1 MSGAAGQRDE
11 PDGRVDGVGSYG
23 RSAAGLTI
31 ALGLGGVLTYV
42 FFILTSHSLTED
54 QYGEI
59 VVLWSVVFIV
69 ASTLYRPIEQL
80 LARTLAERDHVGA
93 PSGDALRTAAVIQF
107 AVCLLTVVALLIAR
121 DPLQEHLFSNDPN
134 FFWAMLVSLIGFSL
148 AYFARGYLAGRGHF
162 GVYAALLMG
171 ETLLRLAFAI
181 FVTVGIFDGPAPIAL
196 AIALAPFCGLL
207 MVPFAWRGNARSGTP
222 GTIPGGSDLT
232 LGRGS
237 AFAAAVLVMML
248 SEQILVSSGAL
259 FVRAAE
265 GAAAAGFMFNILL
278 VARAPLVLFQAV
290 AASLLPHLTRMRAQA
305 DRQGE
310 DAFRESLHS
319 TMWLIAAFATA
330 TTVGVLAIGPQVMKI
345 AFGDNFDYDRIGLAI
360 VAVGMGFYLVA
371 ASLNQAALA
380 QGQAHR
386 AAGRWIICAVAFVV
400 YNLIGPGDPFRAVE
414 IGFAGCSALL
424 AALLYAV
431 YKRPVARPGDLVTP
445 GSSEELQARLATSD
459 EIG

>member
-1 MSGAAGQRDE
+1 MNTE
-11 PDGRVDGVGSYG
+11 PDELEDEGAEVGSYG
-23 RSAAGLTI
+23 RSAAGLTM

-93 PSGDALRTAAVIQF
+93 PAGDALRTAAVIQLG
-107 AVCLLTVVALLIAR
+107 VCLFTIAVLLIFR
-121 DPLQEHLFSNDPN
+121 VPLQDDLFSNDPN
-134 FFWAMLVSLIGFSL
+134 FFWAMLVALIGFSL

-162 GVYAALLMG
+162 AVYAALLMG
-171 ETLLRLAFAI
+171 ETLLRLGFAI
-181 FVTVGIFDGPAPIAL
+181 LVTVGILNGVTPIAL
-196 AIALAPFCGLL
+196 AVALAPFCGLL
-207 MVPFAWRGNARSGTP
+207 MVPFAWRGGSRAAASSAGTV
-222 GTIPGGSDLT
+222 PGGSDLT

-237 AFAAAVLVMML
+237 AFAAAVLMMML
-248 SEQILVSSGAL
+248 SEQVLVSSGAL

-265 GAAAAGFMFNILL
+265 GAAEAGFMFNILL

-290 AASLLPHLTRMRAQA
+290 AASLLPHLTRMRARA
-305 DRQGE
+305 SREGE
-310 DAFRESLHS
+310 EAFRESLHN
-319 TMWLIAAFATA
+319 TMLLIVAFATA
-330 TTVGVLAIGPQVMKI
+330 TTIGVLAIGPQVMQI
-345 AFGDNFDYDRIGLAI
+345 AFGDNFDYDRVGLAI
-360 VAVGMGFYLVA
+360 VAIGMGFYLVA

-386 AAGRWIICAVAFVV
+386 AASRWVLCAVIFIA

-414 IGFAGCSALL
+414 VGYAGCSALL
-424 AALLYAV
+424 AGLLFLV
-431 YKRPVARPGDLVTP
+431 YRHPIVRADDLVAP
-445 GSSEELQARLATSD
+445 GSGEELQARLATSD
-459 EIG
+459 EVA

>member
-1 MSGAAGQRDE
+1 MSESAADREADT
-11 PDGRVDGVGSYG
+11 DIGVGSYG

-42 FFILTSHSLTED
+42 FFILASHSLTED

-93 PSGDALRTAAVIQF
+93 PAGDALRTAGVIQLGI
-107 AVCLLTVVALLIAR
+107 CLLTVTVLLLAR
-121 DPLQEHLFSNDPN
+121 GPLQDQLFSNDPD
-134 FFWAMLVSLIGFSL
+134 FYWAMLVALTGFAL
-148 AYFARGYLAGRGHF
+148 AYFARGYLAGRGRF
-162 GVYAALLMG
+162 SIYAALLSS
-171 ETLLRLAFAI
+171 EVLLRLAFAI
-181 FVTVGIFDGPAPIAL
+181 FVALGILDGPAPIAL
-196 AIALAPFCGLL
+196 GIAIAPFCGLL
-207 MVPFAWRGNARSGTP
+207 LLPFLARGRAPEATP
-222 GTIPGGSDLT
+222 GTIPGGADLT
-232 LGRGS
+232 LGSGS
-237 AFAAAVLVMML
+237 AFAGAVLLMML
-248 SEQILVSSGAL
+248 SEQVLVSSGAL

-290 AASLLPHLTRMRAQA
+290 AASLLPHLTRLRARA

-319 TMWLIAAFATA
+319 TMLLIVGFAAA
-330 TTVGVLAIGPQVMKI
+330 TTVGVLAIGPQVMQI
-345 AFGDNFDYDRIGLAI
+345 AFGDNFDYDRVGLAI

-386 AAGRWIICAVAFVV
+386 AASRWILCATLFVI
-400 YNLIGPGDPFRAVE
+400 YNLVNPGDPFRAVE
-414 IGFAGCSALL
+414 VGYAGCSALL
-424 AALLYAV
+424 ALLLYLV
-431 YKRPVARPGDLVTP
+431 YRRPVPRAGDLVAP
-445 GSSEELQARLATSD
+445 GSGEELQARLATSD
-459 EIG
+459 EIA

>member
-1 MSGAAGQRDE
+1 MGPEESGEAEEGEA
-11 PDGRVDGVGSYG
+11 RVSSYG
-23 RSAAGLTI
+23 RSAAGLTA

-54 QYGEI
+54 QYGEV

-80 LARTLAERDHVGA
+80 LARTLAERDQVGA
-93 PSGDALRTAAVIQF
+93 PAADAMRTAGLIQL
-107 AVCLLTVVALLIAR
+107 AVCLLTVTGLLIAR
-121 DPLQEHLFSNDPN
+121 GPIQDNLFSNDPD
-134 FFWAMLVSLIGFSL
+134 FFWAMLVSLVGFSL

-162 GVYAALLMG
+162 GVYAALLMA
-171 ETLLRLAFAI
+171 ETLLRLIVAVL
-181 FVTVGIFDGPAPIAL
+181 VTIGLLNGPTPIAI

-207 MVPFAWRGNARSGTP
+207 MVPFARRARVARPAAGTL
-222 GTIPGGSDLT
+222 PGGGDLT
-232 LGRGS
+232 LGRGT

-259 FVRAAE
+259 FVRAAD

-290 AASLLPHLTRMRAQA
+290 AASLLPHLTRLRARA
-305 DRQGE
+305 DGTGA
-310 DAFRESLHS
+310 DAFRESLQN
-319 TMWLIAAFATA
+319 TMLLIAGFAAA
-330 TTVGVLAIGPQVMKI
+330 TTIGVLAIGPQVMQI
-345 AFGDNFDYDRIGLAI
+345 AFGDGFDYDRLGLAI

-386 AAGRWIICAVAFVV
+386 AAYRWILCAALFVV

-414 IGFAGCSALL
+414 VGYAGCSALL
-424 AALLYAV
+424 AILLYLV
-431 YKRPVARPGDLVTP
+431 YRSPVARADDLFEP
-445 GSSEELQARLATSD
+445 GSPEELQARLATSD
-459 EIG
+459 EIA